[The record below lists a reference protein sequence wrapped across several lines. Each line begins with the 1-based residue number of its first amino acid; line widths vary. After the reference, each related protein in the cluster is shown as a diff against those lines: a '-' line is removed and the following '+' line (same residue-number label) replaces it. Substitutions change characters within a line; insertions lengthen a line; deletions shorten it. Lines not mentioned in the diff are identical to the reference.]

1 MRNSNGKMEVA
12 ATTLSLEQA
21 EVQLT
26 ASSVVEHSL
35 TSLAL
40 PHGVDFAQS
49 RQQWFIMLTFF
60 LAQMKVVALETRF

>member
-26 ASSVVEHSL
+26 ASPVVEHSL

-40 PHGVDFAQS
+40 PAAAPLWV
-49 RQQWFIMLTFF
+49 LPT
-60 LAQMKVVALETRF
+60 VTREVQR

>member
-12 ATTLSLEQA
+12 ATTLSLEQE

-26 ASSVVEHSL
+26 ASPVVEHSL

-40 PHGVDFAQS
+40 PAAAPL
-49 RQQWFIMLTFF
+49 WMLPT
-60 LAQMKVVALETRF
+60 VTREVQR